1 MLAIQERSDASGALL
16 KREAKLSALQR
27 DLQHL
32 LLPLA
37 AIRWR
42 SGEGRIYNFQT
53 TQLAKELWRRHGA
66 RASFTLAMLDIHL
79 ETWSTEESAQLLLS
93 EACSTPRER
102 KWEASGCSETS
113 NA

>member
-1 MLAIQERSDASGALL
+1 MWPVRLFSVGKHFYTMLAIQERSDASGALL

-66 RASFTLAMLDIHL
+66 RASV
-79 ETWSTEESAQLLLS
+79 
-93 EACSTPRER
+93 R
-102 KWEASGCSETS
+102 
-113 NA
+113 